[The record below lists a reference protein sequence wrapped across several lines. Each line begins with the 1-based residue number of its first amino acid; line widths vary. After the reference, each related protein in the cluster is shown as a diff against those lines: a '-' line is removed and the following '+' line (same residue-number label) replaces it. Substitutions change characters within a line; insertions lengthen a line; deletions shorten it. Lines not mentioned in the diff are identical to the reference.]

1 MAESPDD
8 RVLMTHAEASEKDD
22 AGKFIPVEVSRHE
35 YESVWKAV
43 GWKLQATKKE
53 GN

>member
-8 RVLMTHAEASEKDD
+8 RVLIVHAEASPDT
-22 AGKFIPVEVSRHE
+22 PVEVSRHE
-35 YESVWKAV
+35 FESVWKER
-43 GWKLQATKKE
+43 GWKLQPKSKKE